1 MRQEATIEV
10 WRELYQLATKIKELK
25 PWEQFW
31 DMDLIA
37 IQDEHEEEPIFISVL
52 YGCWYFGGD

>member
-37 IQDEHEEEPIFISVL
+37 IQDEHCLL
-52 YGCWYFGGD
+52 YTSPSPRDA